1 VAEIAAQQKVAAGNR
16 FQPVGATIAASS
28 SAPNSFQF
36 SKR

>member
-1 VAEIAAQQKVAAGNR
+1 VAVAEIAAQQKVAAGNR
-16 FQPVGATIAASS
+16 FQPAGASATS